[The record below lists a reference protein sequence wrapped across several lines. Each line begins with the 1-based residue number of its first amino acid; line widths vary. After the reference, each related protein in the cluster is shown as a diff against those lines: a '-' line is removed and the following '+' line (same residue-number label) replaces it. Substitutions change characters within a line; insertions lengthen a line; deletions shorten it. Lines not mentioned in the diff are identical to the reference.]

1 MILLALPI
9 VQTGIAKYVTQ
20 SLNNEF
26 NTNINI
32 DRIHLTFGGNVKLNG
47 IYVEDY
53 KKDTLFY
60 INGLST
66 SIVSF
71 RKAIDGK
78 LAFGKINMQGLVFNL
93 KIYKGENHTNLDVF
107 VEKLEAG
114 DTTASKDPFLLT
126 SSKIA
131 LNDGRFRLIDENLD
145 TPKILDFYELN
156 SEILDFKIHGPN
168 VTTHIEELAFMA
180 KNNQRVENLEADFS
194 YSKTKMSFDNL
205 TIKTPLSQLNGHLV
219 FTYDRKDFADFL
231 NKVKVQAVFDN
242 SIVNF

>member
-1 MILLALPI
+1 MGGSSDLLALPI

-93 KIYKGENHTNLDVF
+93 KTYKGENHTNLDVF

-156 SEILDFKIHGPN
+156 SEILDFKIQG
-168 VTTHIEELAFMA
+168 LM
-180 KNNQRVENLEADFS
+180 
-194 YSKTKMSFDNL
+194 
-205 TIKTPLSQLNGHLV
+205 
-219 FTYDRKDFADFL
+219 
-231 NKVKVQAVFDN
+231 
-242 SIVNF
+242 